1 MHLLL
6 ATSTAA
12 AAVAQPAIQEPSFLE
27 PPLLVFI
34 LLLNL
39 AVLGTSRLRTVI
51 GASAL
56 QGVAL
61 GVITVTK
68 HHEISLEIVAIAVG
82 AVAIKGVVIPRLL
95 HKAMRDAA
103 IEREVT
109 PLIGFIGSI
118 LVGAIGTALAV
129 IFSSTLPLRG
139 EDLHSLI
146 LPSSF
151 ATVLTGFIVL
161 TTRRKAITQV
171 VGYLIL
177 ENGIFIMGLT
187 LIDAMPFLVEVG
199 VLLDLFVAIFV
210 MGIIINH
217 ISREFASTDV
227 AQLSSL
233 KE

>member
-1 MHLLL
+1 MPPVHPHH
-6 ATSTAA
+6 AA
-12 AAVAQPAIQEPSFLE
+12 MLE
-27 PPLLVFI
+27 PPLLVLI

-39 AVLGTSRLRTVI
+39 FVLGTSRLRAVI

-61 GVITVTK
+61 GILTVTR
-68 HHEISLEIVAIAVG
+68 HGEITIEIVAVAVG
-82 AVAIKGVVIPRLL
+82 AVAVKGVLIPRLL

-118 LVGAIGTALAV
+118 MVGAVGTALAV
-129 IFSSTLPLRG
+129 IFSSTLPLRD
-139 EDLHSLI
+139 EDVGSLI
-146 LPSSF
+146 LPSAF

-171 VGYLIL
+171 VGYLLL
-177 ENGIFIMGLT
+177 ENGIFIMGLA

-227 AQLSSL
+227 DQLSSL

>member
-1 MHLLL
+1 ML
-6 ATSTAA
+6 APDAISTVAPQLVH
-12 AAVAQPAIQEPSFLE
+12 AVEPSVVE
-27 PPLLVFI
+27 APLLVFV

-39 AVLGTSRLRTVI
+39 FVLGTSRLRAVI

-61 GVITVTK
+61 GVLTVTK
-68 HHEISLEIVAIAVG
+68 HAEITIEIVAVAIG
-82 AVAIKGVVIPRLL
+82 AVAIKGIVIPRLL

-109 PLIGFIGSI
+109 PLIGFTGSI

-129 IFSSTLPLRG
+129 MFSSTLPLR
-139 EDLHSLI
+139 ETDVNSLI

-177 ENGIFIMGLT
+177 ENGIFIMGLA

-227 AQLSSL
+227 SELTSL

>member
-1 MHLLL
+1 MIMLETLPYNIPMPL
-6 ATSTAA
+6 
-12 AAVAQPAIQEPSFLE
+12 VVEEPSALE
-27 PPLLVFI
+27 PPLLVLI

-39 AVLGTSRLRTVI
+39 FVLGSSRLRGVI

-61 GVITVTK
+61 GIVTVAK
-68 HHEISLEIVAIAVG
+68 HSEISLEIVVVAIG
-82 AVAIKGVVIPRLL
+82 AVAIKGVIIPRLL

-139 EDLHSLI
+139 EDVHSLI
-146 LPSSF
+146 LPTAF
-151 ATVLTGFIVL
+151 ATVLTGFIIL

-171 VGYLIL
+171 VGYLLL
-177 ENGIFIMGLT
+177 ENGIFVMGLA

-217 ISREFASTDV
+217 ISREFSSTDV